1 MQTYYNLRRLCE
13 QLHQEKLQEA
23 ASQRLVRQVKARRE
37 PREGGLR
44 RAGLIWS
51 GTMTPLFRGV
61 KTTGRAVARAMRGT
75 A

>member
-1 MQTYYNLRRLCE
+1 MQTYHDLRPLCD
-13 QLHQEKLQEA
+13 QIHQEKLQEA
-23 ASQRLVRQVKARRE
+23 ERQRLVRQMKARRE